1 MWNLLKHATSLTT
14 HIKGRTSGQVN
25 SLKTLY
31 QNPTLPYPTT
41 PTDKDT
47 FSFLL
52 TASEIMNS
60 YYPERV
66 VRIAI
71 INAPMWFR

>member
-1 MWNLLKHATSLTT
+1 MEFVEARDFANNSSTT
-14 HIKGRTSGQVN
+14 H
-25 SLKTLY
+25 Y
-31 QNPTLPYPTT
+31 QNPTLPYLTLPHPTT
-41 PTDKDT
+41 PIDKDT